1 MRVEMIEL
9 LRCPEA
15 HEPSALVTVAFTRD
29 GDRLLSGELGCPVCG
44 AAYSLRDGAVWLVHE
59 GVRTHD
65 ADVVVRP
72 DGNAPPVDR
81 RDVDRRDADLR
92 DVEGT
97 AALLDLSE
105 PGMRTVLCGAYGTVA
120 AALVDMTGARCI
132 AIGGAAERGLPA
144 EVDQVRML
152 SRARLPFADTCIDAL
167 AVDATYA
174 ALLADA
180 ARVVR
185 VDGRVLAPSH
195 LPVPHGLKELAR
207 DATEW
212 VAVVL
217 PGPTAPVGLRR
228 ARATWPE

>member
-1 MRVEMIEL
+1 MRVEIIEL

-44 AAYSLRDGAVWLVHE
+44 AAYTLRDGVVWLEHE
-59 GVRTHD
+59 GVRTSD
-65 ADVVVRP
+65 AVSRP
-72 DGNAPPVDR
+72 HASAP
-81 RDVDRRDADLR
+81 DVDRR

-97 AALLDLSE
+97 AALLDLAE
-105 PGMRTVLCGAYGTVA
+105 PGMRAVLCGAYGTVA

-132 AIGGAAERGLPA
+132 AIGGATESELPA
-144 EVDQVRML
+144 EVDQVRTL
-152 SRARLPFADTCIDAL
+152 SRARLPFADACIDAL
-167 AVDATYA
+167 AVDATHA
-174 ALLADA
+174 ELLADA

-185 VDGRVLAPSH
+185 VGARVLAPSH
-195 LPVPHGLKELAR
+195 LAVPRGLKELAR

-217 PGPTAPVGLRR
+217 PRSTAPVGLRR

>member
-1 MRVEMIEL
+1 MRVEIIEL

-59 GVRTHD
+59 GISGDD
-65 ADVVVRP
+65 AGTVAQQ
-72 DGNAPPVDR
+72 DGSERGV
-81 RDVDRRDADLR
+81 DLR

-105 PGMRTVLCGAYGTVA
+105 PGMRTVLCGAYGTIA
-120 AALVDMTGARCI
+120 AALVDMTGARCV

-217 PGPTAPVGLRR
+217 PRSTAPVGLRR

>member
-44 AAYSLRDGAVWLVHE
+44 AAYSLREGVVWLVDQ
-59 GVRTHD
+59 GVRTSD
-65 ADVVVRP
+65 ADVVRRP
-72 DGNAPPVDR
+72 DGSAA
-81 RDVDRRDADLR
+81 DVDRR

-97 AALLDLSE
+97 AALLDLAE
-105 PGMRTVLCGAYGTVA
+105 PGMRAVLCGAYGTVA

-132 AIGGAAERGLPA
+132 AIGGVAERSMPD
-144 EVDQVRML
+144 EIDQVRML
-152 SRARLPFADTCIDAL
+152 SRARLPFADACIDAL
-167 AVDATYA
+167 AVDATHA
-174 ALLADA
+174 ELLADA

-185 VDGRVLAPSH
+185 VGARVLAPSH

>member
-1 MRVEMIEL
+1 MRVEIIEL

-59 GVRTHD
+59 GARTHD
-65 ADVVVRP
+65 ADVVSRP

-81 RDVDRRDADLR
+81 RDA
-92 DVEGT
+92 EGT

-120 AALVDMTGARCI
+120 AALVDMTGARCV

-217 PGPTAPVGLRR
+217 PRSTAPVGLRR

>member
-1 MRVEMIEL
+1 MRVDIIEL

-44 AAYSLRDGAVWLVHE
+44 AAYTLRDGVVCLMHE
-59 GVRTHD
+59 GMRTSD
-65 ADVVVRP
+65 ADVVSRP
-72 DGNAPPVDR
+72 DGNAPHVDR
-81 RDVDRRDADLR
+81 RDVDRR

-97 AALLDLSE
+97 AALLDLAE
-105 PGMRTVLCGAYGTVA
+105 PGMRAVLCGAYGTVA
-120 AALVDMTGARCI
+120 AALVEMTGARCI
-132 AIGGAAERGLPA
+132 AIGGAGESGLPA
-144 EVDQVRML
+144 AIDQVRML
-152 SRARLPFADTCIDAL
+152 SRARLPFADACIDAL
-167 AVDATYA
+167 AVDATHA
-174 ALLADA
+174 ELLADA

-185 VDGRVLAPSH
+185 VGARVLAPSH

-217 PGPTAPVGLRR
+217 PGSSAPVGLRR
-228 ARATWPE
+228 AHATWPE